1 MCVAVRSAAM
11 PFALFLG
18 AGGPLA
24 VQIYYDQVG
33 NYDGAFYAVAPL
45 VISRDGVQQ
54 LKTTDLV
61 VGLIP
66 SAQYRNQ
73 RVTLAA
79 DLGPEGAP
87 DATVGAGGLHRPGR
101 HAELDEGVLLQRRR
115 RAGLHARAAR
125 DALGGQEV
133 RAAGGFHQLAQI
145 TDITDEEWDR
155 VITLN
160 LKTCFLCSRAVAGIM
175 MERRKGRIVNI
186 ASGSGIAPNPFAP
199 TYLPYGA
206 AKAGVINMTK
216 ILGRDLGPYG
226 ITVNAISP
234 GTTATPRVVKV
245 RDEAS
250 RKKIAE
256 QNPMRCLVEPQDSAE
271 AALFLASPEA
281 RYITGVNLNVNAGNL
296 M

>member
-1 MCVAVRSAAM
+1 MAQAGRLAGSVAIVT
-11 PFALFLG
+11 
-18 AGGPLA
+18 AGG
-24 VQIYYDQVG
+24 QGIG
-33 NYDGAFYAVAPL
+33 ET
-45 VISRDGVQQ
+45 IS
-54 LKTTDLV
+54 KTF
-61 VGLIP
+61 
-66 SAQYRNQ
+66 AR
-73 RVTLAA
+73 
-79 DLGPEGAP
+79 EGASVAIV
-87 DATVGAGGLHRPGR
+87 DINRAEAERVSKEIEGKGGKTLVLITDVTKTQAVEDMVKAVVERFGTVDIL
-101 HAELDEGVLLQRRR
+101 VN
-115 RAGLHARAAR
+115 
-125 DALGGQEV
+125 
-133 RAAGGFHQLAQI
+133 AAGGFHQLAPI

-160 LKTCFLCSRAVAGIM
+160 LKTCFLCSRAVAKIM
-175 MERRKGRIVNI
+175 IERKKGRIVNI

-216 ILGRDLGPYG
+216 ILGRDLGQYG

-250 RKKIAE
+250 RKKIAD
-256 QNPMRCLVEPQDSAE
+256 QNPMRCLVEPEDSAE

>member
-1 MCVAVRSAAM
+1 MSDKGRLSGSIAIVTAGGQGIGETISKTYAREGASVAVVDLDRAEAERVAKDIES
-11 PFALFLG
+11 
-18 AGGPLA
+18 AGGKALALA
-24 VQIYYDQVG
+24 VDVTKTQ
-33 NYDGAFYAVAPL
+33 AVNDMVKTVVERFGTVDIL
-45 VISRDGVQQ
+45 V
-54 LKTTDLV
+54 
-61 VGLIP
+61 
-66 SAQYRNQ
+66 N
-73 RVTLAA
+73 
-79 DLGPEGAP
+79 
-87 DATVGAGGLHRPGR
+87 
-101 HAELDEGVLLQRRR
+101 
-115 RAGLHARAAR
+115 
-125 DALGGQEV
+125 
-133 RAAGGFHQLAQI
+133 AAGGFHQLAQI
-145 TDITDEEWDR
+145 TEITDEEWDR

-160 LKTCFLCSRAVAGIM
+160 LKTCFLCSRAVAAIM

>member
-1 MCVAVRSAAM
+1 MSDKGRLSGSVAIVTAGGQGIGETISKTYAREGAAVAVVDLDRAEAERVAKEIES
-11 PFALFLG
+11 
-18 AGGPLA
+18 AGGKALALA
-24 VQIYYDQVG
+24 VDVTKTQ
-33 NYDGAFYAVAPL
+33 AVNDMVKTVVERFGTVDIL
-45 VISRDGVQQ
+45 V
-54 LKTTDLV
+54 
-61 VGLIP
+61 
-66 SAQYRNQ
+66 N
-73 RVTLAA
+73 
-79 DLGPEGAP
+79 
-87 DATVGAGGLHRPGR
+87 
-101 HAELDEGVLLQRRR
+101 
-115 RAGLHARAAR
+115 
-125 DALGGQEV
+125 
-133 RAAGGFHQLAQI
+133 AAGGFHQLAQI

-160 LKTCFLCSRAVAGIM
+160 LKTCFLCSRAVAPIM
-175 MERRKGRIVNI
+175 MARRKGRIVNI

-250 RKKIAE
+250 RKKIAD

-281 RYITGVNLNVNAGNL
+281 RCITGVNLNVNAGNL